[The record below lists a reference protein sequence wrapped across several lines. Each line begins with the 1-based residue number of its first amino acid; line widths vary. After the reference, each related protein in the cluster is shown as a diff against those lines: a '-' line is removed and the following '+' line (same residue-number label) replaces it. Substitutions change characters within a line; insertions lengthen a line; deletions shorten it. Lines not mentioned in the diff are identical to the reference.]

1 MQQDKCGREVRPAV
15 KCVILAGGLGTRI
28 TEETLFKP
36 KPMIEI
42 GGRPILWHI
51 MKTYAGQ
58 GIRDFV
64 VCLGY
69 KGHLVK
75 EYFADY
81 HMRSSDVTVDLKSG
95 QVEIHGRR
103 REDWTVTLAET
114 GEHTMTGGRIR
125 RVRRY
130 LDGTFCMTYGDG
142 LCDVDIRRV
151 VAAHRRARR
160 TATVT
165 AVRQPG
171 RFGALGLER
180 GRVRSFD
187 EKPAGASG
195 WVNGG
200 YFVCEPDL
208 IDCIRSDSVVL
219 ERGPLPELAAGGR
232 LGAYRHGGF
241 WQPMDTLRDKNA
253 LEALWRAGRAPWKAR
268 W

>member
-1 MQQDKCGREVRPAV
+1 M

-58 GIRDFV
+58 GIKEFI

-75 EYFADY
+75 EYFANY
-81 HMRSSDVTVDLKSG
+81 RMRSSDVTIDLKSG
-95 QVEIHGRR
+95 MTTFHGSN

-125 RVRRY
+125 RIAKY
-130 LDGTFCMTYGDG
+130 LDGTFCLTYGDG
-142 LCDVDIRRV
+142 LCDVDMKKL
-151 VAAHRRARR
+151 VAAHTKGRR

-171 RFGALGLER
+171 RFGALAMSGN
-180 GRVRSFD
+180 RVIRFD
-187 EKPAGASG
+187 EKPEQG
-195 WVNGG
+195 WINGG
-200 YFVCEPDL
+200 YFVCEPKI
-208 IDCIRSDSVVL
+208 IDSIGGDSSVL
-219 ERGPLPELAAGGR
+219 ERGPLPELATAGQ
-232 LGAYRHGGF
+232 LGTYKHSGF
-241 WQPMDTLRDKNA
+241 WHPMDTLRDKNT
-253 LEALWRAGRAPWKAR
+253 LEQLWKSGRAPWKAR